1 MDLTDDITGL
11 PSWILMRYRFGSE
24 PDEISTS
31 IVRDRMMIIANAE
44 AVVVHELGLF
54 GGPADL
60 HHAVG
65 DNRHFIV
72 PNIGIDVIRASN
84 AFERD
89 RITACFETV
98 RANFQVF
105 TDILIIEHDVDMMM
119 V

>member
-11 PSWILMRYRFGSE
+11 PSWILMRYRFSSE

-60 HHAVG
+60 HHASSTNSV
-65 DNRHFIV
+65 
-72 PNIGIDVIRASN
+72 
-84 AFERD
+84 
-89 RITACFETV
+89 
-98 RANFQVF
+98 ANC
-105 TDILIIEHDVDMMM
+105 LAAP
-119 V
+119 